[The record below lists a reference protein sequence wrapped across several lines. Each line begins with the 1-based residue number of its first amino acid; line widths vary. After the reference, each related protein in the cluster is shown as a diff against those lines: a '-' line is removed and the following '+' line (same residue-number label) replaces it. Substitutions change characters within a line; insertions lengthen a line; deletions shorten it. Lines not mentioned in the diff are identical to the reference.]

1 MLVVVNTI
9 DVEVRNVADTA
20 TIVAIKQTVRNTFSH
35 LVGVWRVQVSSSAER
50 DRWELRIRGGFGH
63 HVASFLSAPDLL
75 AERVERHL
83 RIFLQGVV
91 PPLSGMPRRPVLV
104 IRGVQTDQLP
114 RRLRSPQGRLSR
126 DLYQKA
132 S

>member
-9 DVEVRNVADTA
+9 DVDVRNVADTA
-20 TIVAIKQTVRNTFSH
+20 TIVAVKQTVRNTFSH

-63 HVASFLSAPDLL
+63 HVASFLSASDLL

-83 RIFLQGVV
+83 RMFLQGVV
-91 PPLSGMPRRPVLV
+91 PPLSGKPRRPVLV

-114 RRLRSPQGRLSR
+114 RRVGSPQWRLSR
-126 DLYQKA
+126 SLYQKA

>member
-35 LVGVWRVQVSSSAER
+35 LVGVWRVQVSSSDER
-50 DRWELRIRGGFGH
+50 DRWDLRIRGGFGH

-83 RIFLQGVV
+83 CMFLQGVV
-91 PPLSGMPRRPVLV
+91 PPLSGKPRRPVLV

-114 RRLRSPQGRLSR
+114 RQLRSPQWRLSR
-126 DLYQKA
+126 NLHQKA

>member
-35 LVGVWRVQVSSSAER
+35 LVGVWRVQVSSSDEH
-50 DRWELRIRGGFGH
+50 DRWHLHIRGGFGH
-63 HVASFLSAPDLL
+63 HVASFLSASDLL
-75 AERVERHL
+75 AENVERHL
-83 RIFLQGVV
+83 RVFLQGIV
-91 PPLSGMPRRPVLV
+91 PPLSSLPRRPVLV
-104 IRGVQTDQLP
+104 VRGVQTHQLP
-114 RRLRSPQGRLSR
+114 RRLRSPEWSLSR
-126 DLYQKA
+126 NLHQKA